1 MKRLMLVIPLLVSVG
16 CVAGNRFKF
25 DYKPATMPNVG
36 SGTAVVVAAA
46 EGRPDVV
53 SGDEPKS
60 FVGEQRNGYGMPFN
74 ITTEGDVPFAS
85 VVAES
90 VRRDLEA
97 SGFRAVAANNPDELS
112 RAIRSNNANR
122 GLLVTIKEFKTDTMN
137 NITVNW
143 NLEAAVVDG
152 DGKVLATNSVSGE
165 SDIKGSMMNPVKASK
180 QKVPAFLFDELHK
193 LVSDARIVSALT
205 R

>member
-1 MKRLMLVIPLLVSVG
+1 MKRFLVVIPLLLSVG

-25 DYKPATMPNVG
+25 DYKPATGANVG
-36 SGTAVVVAAA
+36 NGATVVIAAA
-46 EGRPDVV
+46 EARPEVV

-74 ITTEGDVPFAS
+74 VTTEGDVPFAS

-97 SGFRAVAANNPDELS
+97 SGFRPVAVNNPEELS
-112 RAIRSNNANR
+112 SAIRSNNASR
-122 GLLVTIKEFKTDTMN
+122 GLLVTVKEFKTDTMN
-137 NITVNW
+137 NISVDW
-143 NLEAAVVDG
+143 NLEASVVDR
-152 DGKVLATNSVSGE
+152 DGKVMATNNVSGE
-165 SDIKGSMMNPVKASK
+165 TDMKGSMMNPVKASK
-180 QKVPAFLFDELHK
+180 QKVPAFLFEELHK
-193 LVSDARIVSALT
+193 LVSDPKIVNALT